1 MYITSSMRTDKRE
14 QQSPVSVCIKKTSIK
29 GGGGGQ
35 DVCIKTSTKR
45 DYDQNEANTSQLLPF
60 IPTPCA
66 CSKNV
71 VLRSIAG
78 KVSCSG
84 SGRARTDSSSI
95 TCKNSS
101 HKTESV
107 NSQTPEYCSYKMLM

>member
-1 MYITSSMRTDKRE
+1 MRTDKRE

-29 GGGGGQ
+29 EGGGGGGQ

-71 VLRSIAG
+71 VLSWSWKSELFRFRQG
-78 KVSCSG
+78 KDGQFFDYV
-84 SGRARTDSSSI
+84 
-95 TCKNSS
+95 
-101 HKTESV
+101 
-107 NSQTPEYCSYKMLM
+107 